1 MPKILLVANT
11 DWYLFNFRL
20 SLAEYLRAQGYEVG
34 LVSPVGEYSSKLTE
48 AGFDWHP
55 WHVGRQ
61 TTAPWSEAV
70 SLFKLTRIYLKYKP
84 DLVHH
89 FTAKPVLYGSISA
102 RLARVKFVVNAITGL
117 GYLFLR
123 EEAKARLLRRVVK
136 YFFHLGLNRGQGAVI
151 FENETD
157 RQFFISEGLVNAERT
172 CLIEG
177 VGVDPE
183 RFHPHPEPE
192 GYPIVILP
200 ARMLW
205 DKGVGV
211 LVEAARALKQE
222 GVQARFVLVGEPDP
236 GNPASIDDQTIQ
248 EWVEE
253 KLVEW
258 WGWQQDMSKV
268 YSASSIVVLPSFGE
282 GVPTVL
288 LEAAA
293 SGRAI
298 VTTDVPGCRDVVEH
312 GVNGLLAPPHD
323 EQALA
328 QALGELIA
336 NPDMRVKMGAAGR
349 QRVLERYTNSKINA
363 ATEGLYKKLLVS
375 V

>member
-1 MPKILLVANT
+1 MPKVLLVANT
-11 DWYLFNFRL
+11 DWYLYNFRL
-20 SLAEYLRAQGYEVG
+20 SLAEYLREKGYEVG
-34 LVSPVGEYSSKLTE
+34 WVSPAGEYAARLRA

-55 WHVGRQ
+55 WHVGRK
-61 TTAPWSEAV
+61 TTAPWSEAGA
-70 SLFKLTRIYLKYKP
+70 LTRLTRIYKQQKP

-102 RLARVKFVVNAITGL
+102 RLARVRVVVNAITGL

-123 EEAKARLLRRVVK
+123 DEAKARLLRRVVK
-136 YFFHLGLNRGQGAVI
+136 YFFHLGLNRGHGAVI

-157 RQFFISEGLVNAERT
+157 RRFFISEGLVNAART

-183 RFHPHPEPE
+183 RFHPHPEP
-192 GYPIVILP
+192 GSPPTVVLP

-211 LVEAARALKQE
+211 LVEAAHILKKD
-222 GVQARFVLVGEPDP
+222 GVQARFVLVGGPDH
-236 GNPASIDDQTIQ
+236 GNPASIEEKTIQ
-248 EWVEE
+248 EWVGEG
-253 KLVEW
+253 LVDW

-268 YSASSIVVLPSFGE
+268 YAGSSIVVLPSFGE

-312 GVNGLLAPPHD
+312 GVNGLLVPAHD
-323 EQALA
+323 EKALA
-328 QALGELIA
+328 QALRTLIES
-336 NPDMRVKMGAAGR
+336 PDMRVRMGAAGR
-349 QRVLERYTNSKINA
+349 QRVMEKYTNARINA
-363 ATEGLYKKLLVS
+363 ATEGLYERLLVS
-375 V
+375 E